1 MQYSLLISFTLFLPA
16 LLQMISIL
24 MGPEF
29 NQQEENADGM
39 IWFELDFR
47 AHHHLIHILNIPF
60 LVWGICEE

>member
-60 LVWGICEE
+60 LV